1 MYIALLL
8 GESNE
13 LWDTSSHGTIDYCP
27 PKILCGCE
35 LCLSFPV
42 LARLRMSG
50 SNCTRP
56 SFFFRTVGLQSW
68 RPPILG
74 DGHQSIRHRKIPIK
88 GFPWHGMTHFYLFD
102 MAWIWSFQHGASA
115 CFFQVRANL
124 QVECER
130 RLQEAKCGRAME
142 DPDFKLGRGPFL
154 EK

>member
-1 MYIALLL
+1 MNFGTHPATELLIIALPRSFVDVSCACHFRSLL
-8 GESNE
+8 GWE
-13 LWDTSSHGTIDYCP
+13 WADRIAQGP
-27 PKILCGCE
+27 
-35 LCLSFPV
+35 
-42 LARLRMSG
+42 A
-50 SNCTRP
+50 
-56 SFFFRTVGLQSW
+56 FFFRTVGLQSW